1 MSKVDN
7 RYKGFA
13 GEEKAA
19 DYLRDLGYQI
29 LEQNWCSAMGE
40 VDIIA
45 LDREALVF
53 VEVKSRQDSG
63 YGLPQQA
70 VNSFKQRQIIKTA
83 LGYLKSRGI
92 VDKDIRFDVVSINGE
107 DIELI
112 ENAFQSDGRYRY

>member
-7 RYKGFA
+7 RRKGFD
-13 GEEKAA
+13 GEEKAV
-19 DYLRDLGYQI
+19 DYLRDLGYKI
-29 LEQNWCSAMGE
+29 LEQNWRSALGE

-53 VEVKSRQDSG
+53 VEVKSRQNIG

-70 VNSFKQRQIIKTA
+70 VNDFKQRQIIKAA

-92 VDKDIRFDVVSINGE
+92 VDQDVRFDVVSISGE

>member
-1 MSKVDN
+1 VSKVDN
-7 RYKGFA
+7 RRKGFA

-19 DYLRDLGYQI
+19 DYLRDLGYKI

-53 VEVKSRQDSG
+53 VEVKSRQDIR

-70 VNSFKQRQIIKTA
+70 VNRFKQRHIIKAA

-92 VDKDIRFDVVSINGE
+92 VDKDVRFDVVSISGD

>member
-7 RYKGFA
+7 RRKGFA

-19 DYLRDLGYQI
+19 DYLRDLGYTI

-53 VEVKSRQDSG
+53 VEVKSRKGSG

-92 VDKDIRFDVVSINGE
+92 VDKDVRFDVVSISGE

-112 ENAFQSDGRYRY
+112 ENAFPSDGRYRY

>member
-7 RYKGFA
+7 RRKGFS
-13 GEEKAA
+13 GEERAA
-19 DYLRDLGYQI
+19 DYLRDLGYKI
-29 LEQNWCSAMGE
+29 LEQNWCSTMGE

-53 VEVKSRQDSG
+53 VEVKSRQDIG

-70 VNSFKQRQIIKTA
+70 VNGFKQRQIIKVA

-92 VDKDIRFDVVSINGE
+92 VDKDVRFDVVSISGE

>member
-7 RYKGFA
+7 RRKGFA

-19 DYLRDLGYQI
+19 DYLRELGYTI
-29 LEQNWCSAMGE
+29 IEQNWCCTMGE
-40 VDIIA
+40 LDIVA

-53 VEVKSRQDSG
+53 IEVKSRRETS

-70 VNSFKQRQIIKTA
+70 VNGYKQRQIIKAA
-83 LGYLKSRGI
+83 LGYIKSKGI
-92 VDKDIRFDVVSINGE
+92 TDKDVRFDVVSVNGE

>member
-7 RYKGFA
+7 RRKGFA

-19 DYLRDLGYQI
+19 DYLRDLGYKI

-53 VEVKSRQDSG
+53 VEVKSRQDIG

-70 VNSFKQRQIIKTA
+70 VNGFKQRHIIKAA

-92 VDKDIRFDVVSINGE
+92 VDKDVRFDVVSISGE

>member
-7 RYKGFA
+7 RRKGFA

-19 DYLRDLGYQI
+19 DYLRELGYTI
-29 LEQNWCSAMGE
+29 LEQNWYSKTGE
-40 VDIIA
+40 LDIVA

-53 VEVKSRQDSG
+53 VEVKSRRDTA
-63 YGLPQQA
+63 YGMPQQA
-70 VNSFKQRQIIKTA
+70 VNGYKQRQIIKAA
-83 LGYLKSRGI
+83 LGYIKSKGI
-92 VDKDIRFDVVSINGE
+92 IDKDIRFDIVSINGE

>member
-7 RYKGFA
+7 RRKGFA

-19 DYLRDLGYQI
+19 DYLRDLGYKI
-29 LEQNWCSAMGE
+29 LEQNWCSTMGE

-53 VEVKSRQDSG
+53 VEVKSRRDIG

-70 VNSFKQRQIIKTA
+70 VNGFKQRQIIKAA
-83 LGYLKSRGI
+83 LGYIKSRGI
-92 VDKDIRFDVVSINGE
+92 VDKDVRFDVVSISGE

-112 ENAFQSDGRYRY
+112 ENAFHSDGRYRY

>member
-7 RYKGFA
+7 RCKGFA

-19 DYLRDLGYQI
+19 DYLRDLGYKI
-29 LEQNWCSAMGE
+29 LEQNWRSARGE

-53 VEVKSRQDSG
+53 VEVKSRQDIE

-70 VNSFKQRQIIKTA
+70 VNSFKQRQIIKAA

-92 VDKDIRFDVVSINGE
+92 MDQDIRFDVVSISGE
-107 DIELI
+107 GIELI